1 MYPNWKT
8 HYQHNEP
15 LPLPPPPR
23 WRLILNEE
31 ASNEEVSNTDDPNES
46 FIKIND
52 SYDPGNAEDMG
63 AKYD

>member
-8 HYQHNEP
+8 RYQHNEP

-23 WRLILNEE
+23 WRSILNEE
-31 ASNEEVSNTDDPNES
+31 ASNTDDPNES

-52 SYDPGNAEDMG
+52 SYNPGNAEDMG
-63 AKYD
+63 VKYD